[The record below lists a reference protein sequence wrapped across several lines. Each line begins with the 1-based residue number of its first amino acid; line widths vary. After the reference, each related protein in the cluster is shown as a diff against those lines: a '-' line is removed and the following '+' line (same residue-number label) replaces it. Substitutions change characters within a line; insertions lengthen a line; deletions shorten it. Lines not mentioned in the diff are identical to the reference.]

1 MCMLTQNT
9 HNKQWPDEA
18 KESVLAD
25 FDSVDHDET
34 ADSPSS
40 STVGDRRQEIVFIGP
55 GLGSL
60 DSQTAIKT
68 ALDSCLLNDEEWDN
82 FRSKRDDEA
91 SLQAFFANPLQT
103 RMLTY

>member
-1 MCMLTQNT
+1 MLTQNT

-34 ADSPSS
+34 AASPSS

-91 SLQAFFANPLQT
+91 SLQAFFANSLQT